1 MNASFCP
8 AKCLCTLQ
16 NRKMLNEMLQRIKG
30 EIIFRNQKEKD
41 EYIAE
46 EFDKSAKGYDKS
58 LIVKSYQ
65 R

>member
-1 MNASFCP
+1 
-8 AKCLCTLQ
+8 
-16 NRKMLNEMLQRIKG
+16 MLNEMLQRIKG